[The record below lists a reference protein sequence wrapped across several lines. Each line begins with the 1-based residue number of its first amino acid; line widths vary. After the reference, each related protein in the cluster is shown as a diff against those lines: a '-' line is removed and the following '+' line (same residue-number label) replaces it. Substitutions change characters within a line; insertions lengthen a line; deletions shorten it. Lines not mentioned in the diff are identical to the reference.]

1 MSTIEFV
8 VRDGAGGLNR
18 GFVGGAGNSQ
28 PLLVEPGSNISL
40 NLNQGQILSYGRS
53 GTSLEITLVDGQVIV
68 IDNFFGID
76 GRAANDL
83 FLSTGGGLT
92 EVNLVEG
99 QGGVYFSTYTE
110 ADVYGKW
117 GPDEDLYFLGDSPV
131 LLAGAPE
138 AETGMLATGFL
149 AGFPVVPALLASGAA
164 AAAAG
169 TVLDDNGTRP
179 DEDTTT
185 DDPTDDAGDDDVT
198 GGDGDVTGGGGG
210 DDATGGGGDD
220 TIGGGDDTT
229 GGGGGDTT
237 GGGDDTTGGGDD
249 DTTGGGDD
257 DSTGGGDDDDDDDDT
272 PVDDDTVVSFDEDA
286 VGGDGVVNAEEEAAG
301 VVLTGTTEEG
311 STVVVTINGTDYEA
325 DVEGEEWTVTIPPGD
340 LPQGEYVQD
349 VTVTATDE
357 AGNTATT
364 DGSFDVDTVHE
375 VTLDGPITADNVI
388 NNAEAGQGVTLT
400 GTAEPGATVVV
411 NAGGLEA
418 TVTADADGNWS
429 VTYEAELITSG
440 EYGADITVT
449 ATDGAGNVA
458 TTSGTVDI
466 DTFVNDLSVTSGPV
480 TADDIVND
488 VEQGQTITLSGTV
501 EAGSSV
507 TVTLAGV
514 TLEAEVSGGSW
525 TVTYPAGALPPGE
538 YEADLIVS
546 ATDAA
551 GNSATITD
559 TFQVDTEIDV
569 SIDQPVEGNDVINGQ
584 EALDGTLLTGT
595 ADAGAIVTVTF
606 AGITRTTVATQ
617 DGTWSMGFAASEIPA
632 GESMQNITVTAT
644 DVAGNVAGVSHQVE
658 VDTYVN
664 ELTSNDPVE
673 GDNIVNREEAGD
685 GITLTGTV
693 EVGSTVF
700 VTFEG
705 LTREATVS
713 NSGNWSVTFA
723 PGEIPA
729 GEYEAQVTI
738 AATDAHGNTDQI
750 TDTFLVDTNPPEAP
764 LVESYTRAGEGVRSI
779 STTLT
784 DEEVDLFAVSADGGV
799 TNVAHDQE
807 VDTAFNELSFDF
819 DAPVPN
825 GSQLVINASDESG
838 NSTATLFVLEEQG
851 TNVVDVSNS
860 GYDGFD
866 LEAIDLQFAEE
877 AELTLSAS
885 DLEALCAHS
894 NTLTIHGGAD
904 DTVRIEGA
912 SSNSETSEIA
922 GKTYV
927 HYDLGD
933 NGGTLIIDE
942 TINVIT

>member
-18 GFVGGAGNSQ
+18 GFVGGEGGSQ
-28 PLLVEPGSNISL
+28 PLLVGPGSDIAL
-40 NLNQGQILSYGRS
+40 NLNQGQVLSYGRS

-68 IDNFFGID
+68 IENFFGLD
-76 GRAANDL
+76 GQPANDL
-83 FLSTGGGLT
+83 FLSETGGMT
-92 EVNLVEG
+92 EVNLIEG

-117 GPDEDLYFLGDSPV
+117 GPDEDLYFLDESPV

-149 AGFPVVPALLASGAA
+149 AGFPIVPALLASGAA

-169 TVLDDNGTRP
+169 TVLDDSETRP
-179 DEDTTT
+179 DEGDGNGTPAEGDGQDGDGET
-185 DDPTDDAGDDDVT
+185 DDGDDDMTGGAGDDET
-198 GGDGDVTGGGGG
+198 AGGDGDDDLTGGGG
-210 DDATGGGGDD
+210 DEDTGGGGDD
-220 TIGGGDDTT
+220 T
-229 GGGGGDTT
+229 
-237 GGGDDTTGGGDD
+237 
-249 DTTGGGDD
+249 
-257 DSTGGGDDDDDDDDT
+257 GGGDDDDTGGDGDDT
-272 PVDDDTVVSFDEDA
+272 PVDDSTVVTFDEDA

-301 VVLTGTTEEG
+301 VILTGTTEEG
-311 STVVVTINGTDYEA
+311 SSVTVTINGTDYEA
-325 DVEGEEWTVTIPPGD
+325 DVDGEDWTVTIPPGD
-340 LPQGEYVQD
+340 LDPGEYEQD

-357 AGNTATT
+357 AGNTAST
-364 DGSFDVDTVHE
+364 DGTFTVDTVNE

-388 NNAEAGQGVTLT
+388 NNDEAGQGVTMT
-400 GTAEPGATVVV
+400 GTAEAGATVVV
-411 NAGGLEA
+411 NAGGLELS
-418 TVTADADGNWS
+418 TTAEADGTWS
-429 VTYEAELITSG
+429 VTYEAEQIVQG
-440 EYGADITVT
+440 EYGVDITVT
-449 ATDGAGNVA
+449 STDAAGNVA
-458 TTSGTVDI
+458 TTSGTVAV

-480 TADDIVND
+480 TEDDIVNEA
-488 VEQGQTITLSGTV
+488 EQGQEITLSGSV

-507 TVTLAGV
+507 VVTLAGV
-514 TLEAEVSGGSW
+514 SMQAEVSGGTW
-525 TVTYPAGALPPGE
+525 TVTYPPGALPPGE
-538 YEADLIVS
+538 YEAELIVS

-551 GNSATITD
+551 GNTATISD

-569 SIDQPVEGNDVINGQ
+569 SIDKPVEGNDVINGA

-606 AGITRTTVATQ
+606 AGITRTTIATEE
-617 DGTWSMGFAASEIPA
+617 GTWSMGFVASEIPA

-644 DVAGNVAGVSHQVE
+644 DTAGNLAGVSHQVE

-664 ELTSNDPVE
+664 ELTSDDPVE

-693 EVGSTVF
+693 EAGSTVL

-705 LTREATVS
+705 LTREATVT
-713 NSGNWSVTFA
+713 NSGNWSVTFG

-729 GEYEAQVTI
+729 GEYEAEVTI
-738 AATDAHGNTDQI
+738 AATDAHGNTDEI

-764 LVESYTRAGEGVRSI
+764 LVESYTRAGEGVRGI

-784 DEEVDLFAVSADGGV
+784 DEEVDLFAVSGDGAV
-799 TNVAHDQE
+799 TTVAHEQD
-807 VDTAFNELSFDF
+807 VDEGFNELSFDF

-825 GSQLVINASDESG
+825 GSHLVINASDASG

-851 TNVVDVSNS
+851 TNVVDVTNS
-860 GYDGFD
+860 GLDNFD
-866 LEAIDLQFAEE
+866 VEAIDLQFAEE

-912 SSNSETSEIA
+912 STTTQTTEIA
-922 GKTYV
+922 GKTYL
-927 HYDLGD
+927 HYELGD